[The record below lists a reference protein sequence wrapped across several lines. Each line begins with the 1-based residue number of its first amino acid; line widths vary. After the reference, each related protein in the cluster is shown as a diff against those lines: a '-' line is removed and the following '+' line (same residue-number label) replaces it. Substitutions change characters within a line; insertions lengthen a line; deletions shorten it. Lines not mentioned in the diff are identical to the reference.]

1 MRNDHP
7 CKEEG
12 AGAVVV
18 CMKVL
23 VEGLEIVVGVG
34 AMFYDVYSQQF
45 FFFGDAKT
53 HGHVDNF
60 EENKRLVS
68 ELIDV
73 PPKTLRNE
81 VAGYVV
87 RIKKKKL
94 IMPRSPVPTVS
105 VRPDVSRRRRG
116 RRYR

>member
-1 MRNDHP
+1 MNVMGKKRAISVRRISEKLIEKYPD
-7 CKEEG
+7 
-12 AGAVVV
+12 
-18 CMKVL
+18 
-23 VEGLEIVVGVG
+23 
-34 AMFYDVYSQQF
+34 MF
-45 FFFGDAKT
+45 T
-53 HGHVDNF
+53 DNF

-94 IMPRSPVPTVS
+94 IMPRAPVPTVS